1 MTCLSNNMRAFL
13 MMIRTAEGTAGPDGY
28 RTLFGGG
35 LFEGFEDHPRQRITR
50 KLGGTPITS
59 SAAGAYQ
66 FLERTWDE
74 VQAKLD
80 LPDFSPN
87 SQDRGAVELIRRRG
101 ALKLVEVG
109 HFEQAVEKVRKEWA
123 SMPGAGYSQPEKKL
137 AFLQEVYE
145 DNGGTIA

>member
-1 MTCLSNNMRAFL
+1 MCLSNNMRAFL
-13 MMIRTAEGTAGPDGY
+13 MMIRHAEGTAGPDGY

-50 KLGGTPITS
+50 KLGGKPITS

-74 VQAKLD
+74 VQTKLD

-101 ALKLVEVG
+101 ALKLVVG
-109 HFEQAVEKVRKEWA
+109 GRFEQAVEKVRKEWA
-123 SMPGAGYSQPEKKL
+123 SMPGAGYS
-137 AFLQEVYE
+137 
-145 DNGGTIA
+145 